1 MIHQEIFKNLE
12 KEVLFLKKTSIN
24 NLINELENIGFDMI
38 AMWIDYEYPIL
49 FNDTFLVEKD
59 NYLFQITFSSGSK
72 VMYINNKQF
81 KSFKTIDLEKIPNK
95 NKTLLGYR
103 IDKKNNNHIE
113 KVVNFKQP
121 LLFKSGNLTYH
132 DLLRKNK
139 IKKFL
144 ENNV

>member
-1 MIHQEIFKNLE
+1 MIHTEIFKNLE
-12 KEVLFLKKTSIN
+12 KEVIYLKKTSIN

-59 NYLFQITFSSGSK
+59 NYLFQITFSCGSK
-72 VMYINNKQF
+72 VMYINNKPF

-95 NKTLLGYR
+95 NKTLLGYK

-113 KVVNFKQP
+113 KLANFKP
-121 LLFKSGNLTYH
+121 ILFKSKNLTYH

-139 IKKFL
+139 IKNFL
-144 ENNV
+144 ENNL